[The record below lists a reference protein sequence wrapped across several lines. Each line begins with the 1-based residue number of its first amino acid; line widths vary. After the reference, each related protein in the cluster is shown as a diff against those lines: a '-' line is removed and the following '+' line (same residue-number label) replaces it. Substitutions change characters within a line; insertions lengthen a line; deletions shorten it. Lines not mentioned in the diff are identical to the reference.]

1 MLSAEVRSFLQE
13 YERGNLSNPELAEW
27 LVQVEYDT
35 SLRSEER
42 DTLAGLRLVV
52 LEEAEGLRPKEDV
65 LDAVAGILAFESPD
79 KRVLTGRTSSSTSRD
94 QNLRIVTGAAS
105 QTRRAGISS

>member
-1 MLSAEVRSFLQE
+1 MLNAEARSILQE

-35 SLRSEER
+35 SVQSEER

-52 LEEAEGLRPKEDV
+52 VEEAEGLRPKEEV
-65 LDAVAGILAFESPD
+65 LDAVAGILALEED
-79 KRVLTGRTSSSTSRD
+79 QTILTARTSSSTTWEPQER
-94 QNLRIVTGAAS
+94 VTGAAS
-105 QTRRAGISS
+105 PVQHAGISP